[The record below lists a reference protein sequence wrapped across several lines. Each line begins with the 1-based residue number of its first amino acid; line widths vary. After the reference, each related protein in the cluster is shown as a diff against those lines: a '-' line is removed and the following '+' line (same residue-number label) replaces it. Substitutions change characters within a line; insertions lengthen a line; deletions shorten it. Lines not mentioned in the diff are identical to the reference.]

1 MANHHADREAAVEKA
16 LAALDLDARCRLL
29 AGQDMWTLPAIAE
42 IGLDSVVMSDGPIGV
57 RGVHWSP
64 EDPSIALPSPTAL
77 AATWD
82 TALARRAGQ
91 LLAQEARR
99 KGVHMLLAPTLNLH
113 RSPLGGRHFE
123 CYSEDPL
130 LTGQI
135 GAAYVTGVQEGGVA
149 ATPKHFVA
157 NDSETDRFTVDVR
170 VSQRALHELYL
181 APFQAVVEQAKPW
194 ALMAAYNS
202 VNGTTMTEHGPLQN
216 DILRARWG
224 FDGAIVSDWTAARA
238 TVGAANGG
246 LDIAM
251 PGPRTVFGPALAEA
265 VRAGQVSAETV
276 ERMARHTLRLAARV
290 GVLADAPPVVA
301 AAAVPAPIDGEA
313 LAHEI
318 AQRSIVLLRNE
329 NDILPLRQPKR
340 IALIGQAA
348 DHARALGGGSAQV
361 FPPHT
366 VSPLAGLRAL
376 LDDRTELVYALGA
389 DPRIKIPAA
398 KDGFDLRVRLHG
410 AGGRLLGEHPLPE
423 GAIEWVGEFPD
434 GIAVGELESVV
445 VTGTCT
451 PRATGTHT
459 LAIAGIGP
467 FRLTVGDK
475 TYFDEAIV
483 PDGDPLAAF
492 LAPPETLIE
501 VELTAGQLVSISL
514 THTVTTLPEMPIAFE
529 KFALGHQEPNIDPDA
544 LIDEAVAAAAS
555 ADVAVVVVAT
565 TPEVESESF
574 DRTSLSLPGRQD
586 ELVARVIAA
595 NPRTVV
601 VVNTG
606 SPVQMPW
613 ARDAAAILLTWF
625 PGQEGGAAL
634 ADVLLGRAEPGGRL
648 PTTWPAS
655 QDDSPVLNVTPTD
668 GVLAYEEDIYLG
680 YRAWQRLSTAPAYWF
695 GHGLGYTTWEYETAA
710 FTPDPTGEFLGT
722 LTVRVRNTGERRGR
736 ETIQTYIAARTELFA
751 DQDPTPDRRLA
762 AFAVV
767 EAEPGETAEARIPI
781 PRRAA
786 ESWDETTENWVL
798 TTTAYDLL
806 TGRSVADLRR
816 TTAIQ
821 L

>member
-1 MANHHADREAAVEKA
+1 MANHRADAEAVVEKA

-29 AGQDMWTLPAIAE
+29 AGQDMWSLPAIPE
-42 IGLDSVVMSDGPIGV
+42 IGLASLVMSDGPIGV

-82 TALARRAGQ
+82 PALARRAGQ

-130 LTGQI
+130 LTGAI

-181 APFQAVVEQAKPW
+181 APFETVVEQAEPW

-202 VNGTTMTEHGPLQN
+202 VNGVTMTEHSALQN
-216 DILRARWG
+216 EILRARWG
-224 FDGAIVSDWTAARA
+224 FDGAIVSDWTAARN
-238 TVGAANGG
+238 TVSAAVGG

-251 PGPRTVFGPALAEA
+251 PGPQSVFGHALAEA
-265 VRAGQVSAETV
+265 VRAGQVPAETV
-276 ERMARHTLRLAARV
+276 EQMARHVLRLAARV
-290 GVLADAPPVVA
+290 GALAGAPPEVA
-301 AAAVPAPIDGEA
+301 TAPATFNGDA
-313 LAHEI
+313 LAREI

-329 NDILPLRQPKR
+329 SGVLPLGKVRR
-340 IALIGQAA
+340 IALIGQTA
-348 DHARALGGGSAQV
+348 DQPRALGGGSAQV

-366 VSPLAGLRAL
+366 VSPLEGLRAV
-376 LDDRTELVYALGA
+376 LDADTELVYAVGA
-389 DPRIKIPAA
+389 DPRVKIPAA
-398 KDGFDLRVRLHG
+398 KEGFDLRVQLYG
-410 AGGRLLGEHPLPE
+410 AADRLLGEHPLPE
-423 GAIEWVGEFPD
+423 AAIEWIGEFPD
-434 GIAVGELESVV
+434 GIGVGELHRVV
-445 VTGTCT
+445 VTGTFT
-451 PRATGTHT
+451 SRATGTHT

-467 FRLTVGDK
+467 FRLTVGDV
-475 TYFDEAIV
+475 TCFDDAIV
-483 PDGDPLAAF
+483 PEGDPVAAF
-492 LAPPETLIE
+492 LQPPETLFE
-501 VELTAGQLVSISL
+501 VELAAGQQVSISI

-529 KFALGHQEPNIDPDA
+529 KFSLGHQEPNIDPEA
-544 LIDEAVAAAAS
+544 LIEEAVAAAA
-555 ADVAVVVVAT
+555 AAEVAVVVVAT

-586 ELVARVIAA
+586 ELVARVAAA

-606 SPVQMPW
+606 SPVHMPW
-613 ARDAAAILLTWF
+613 ATDVAAILLTWF

-634 ADVLLGRAEPGGRL
+634 ADVLMGRAEPSGRL
-648 PTTWPAS
+648 PTTWPVH
-655 QDDSPVLNVTPTD
+655 QDDAPVLNVTPTD
-668 GVLAYEEDIYLG
+668 GALAYEEDIYLG
-680 YRAWQRLSTAPAYWF
+680 YRAWQRLPTAPAYWF
-695 GHGLGYTTWEYETAA
+695 GHGIGYTTWEYESAA
-710 FTPDPTGEFLGT
+710 FAPDPASGLGT
-722 LTVRVRNTGERRGR
+722 LTVTVRNTGDRPGR
-736 ETIQTYIAARTELFA
+736 ETIQTYIAHSSQPE
-751 DQDPTPDRRLA
+751 RRLA

-767 EAEPGETAEARIPI
+767 EAEPGETAEVAIPI

-786 ESWDETTENWVL
+786 ESWDEATKTWAL
-798 TTTAYDLL
+798 PATAYDLL
-806 TGRSVADLRR
+806 TGRSVADIRL
-816 TTAIQ
+816 TTAVQ
-821 L
+821 GPHA

>member
-1 MANHHADREAAVEKA
+1 MANHRADREAVVEKA

-29 AGQDMWTLPAIAE
+29 AGRDMWSLPAMPE
-42 IGLDSVVMSDGPIGV
+42 IGLASLVMSDGPIGV

-82 TALARRAGQ
+82 PTLARRAGQ

-130 LTGQI
+130 LTGTI

-181 APFQAVVEQAKPW
+181 APFEAVVEQAEPW

-202 VNGTTMTEHGPLQN
+202 VNGVTMTEHNALQN
-216 DILRARWG
+216 EILRARWG
-224 FDGAIVSDWTAARA
+224 FDGAIVSDWTAARN
-238 TVGAANGG
+238 TVGAAVGG
-246 LDIAM
+246 TDIAM
-251 PGPRTVFGPALAEA
+251 PGPQTVFGHALAEA
-265 VRAGQVSAETV
+265 VRAGHVPAETV
-276 ERMARHTLRLAARV
+276 ERMARHVLRLAARV
-290 GVLADAPPVVA
+290 GALAGAPPEVA
-301 AAAVPAPIDGEA
+301 TVPATIDGDA
-313 LAHEI
+313 LAREI
-318 AQRSIVLLRNE
+318 AQRSIVLLRNQS
-329 NDILPLRQPKR
+329 DVLPLGEVRR
-340 IALIGQAA
+340 IALIGQTA
-348 DHARALGGGSAQV
+348 DQPRALGGGSAQV

-366 VSPLAGLRAL
+366 VSPLEGLRAVL
-376 LDDRTELVYALGA
+376 GPDTEVVYAVGA
-389 DPRIKIPAA
+389 DPRVQIPTAEE
-398 KDGFDLRVRLHG
+398 GFELRVQLYG
-410 AGGRLLGEHPLPE
+410 ADDRLLCEHPLPE
-423 GAIEWVGEFPD
+423 AAIEWIGEFPD
-434 GIAVGELESVV
+434 GIAVGDLHRVV
-445 VTGTCT
+445 VTGTFT
-451 PRATGTHT
+451 PRATGTHI

-467 FRLTVGDK
+467 FRLTVGDA
-475 TYFDEAIV
+475 TCFDDRIV
-483 PDGDPLAAF
+483 PEGDPLAAF
-492 LAPPETLIE
+492 LHPPEMPLEIDLI
-501 VELTAGQLVSISL
+501 AGQQVSLSL

-529 KFALGHQEPNIDPDA
+529 KFSLGHQEPNIDPEA
-544 LIDEAVAAAAS
+544 LIEEAVASAAW

-586 ELVARVIAA
+586 ELVARVAAA

-613 ARDAAAILLTWF
+613 AEDVAAVLLTWF

-634 ADVLLGRAEPGGRL
+634 ADILTGRVEPSGRL
-648 PTTWPAS
+648 PTTWPAH
-655 QDDSPVLNVTPTD
+655 QDEAPVLNVTPTD
-668 GVLAYEEDIYLG
+668 GALAYEEDLYIG
-680 YRAWQRLSTAPAYWF
+680 YRAWLRTSTAPAYWF
-695 GHGLGYTTWEYETAA
+695 GHGIGYTAWEYEAA
-710 FTPDPTGEFLGT
+710 TFTPDRGVLGT
-722 LTVRVRNTGERRGR
+722 LTVRVRNTGDRPGR
-736 ETIQTYIAARTELFA
+736 ETIQTYIAGSS
-751 DQDPTPDRRLA
+751 QPDRRLA

-767 EAEPGETAEARIPI
+767 EAEPGQSVEVAIPI

-786 ESWDETTENWVL
+786 ESWDEATETWVL
-798 TTTAYDLL
+798 PTTTYDLL
-806 TGRSVADLRR
+806 TGRSVADIRL

-821 L
+821 FEWPHA

>member
-1 MANHHADREAAVEKA
+1 MANHRADREAVVEKA

-29 AGQDMWTLPAIAE
+29 TGQDMWSLPAMPE
-42 IGLDSVVMSDGPIGV
+42 IGLASLVMSDGPIGV

-82 TALARRAGQ
+82 PSLARRAGR

-130 LTGQI
+130 LTGAI

-181 APFQAVVEQAKPW
+181 APFETVVEQAEPW

-202 VNGTTMTEHGPLQN
+202 VNGVTMTEHNALQN
-216 DILRARWG
+216 EILRARWG
-224 FDGAIVSDWTAARA
+224 FDGAIVSDWTAARN
-238 TVGAANGG
+238 TVGAAVGG

-251 PGPRTVFGPALAEA
+251 PGPQSVFGHALAEA
-265 VRAGQVSAETV
+265 VRAGEVPAETV
-276 ERMARHTLRLAARV
+276 EQMARHVLRLAARV
-290 GVLADAPPVVA
+290 GALAGAPPDVA
-301 AAAVPAPIDGEA
+301 TMPATINGDA
-313 LAHEI
+313 LAREI

-329 NDILPLRQPKR
+329 SSVLPLGKVQR
-340 IALIGQAA
+340 IALIGQTA
-348 DHARALGGGSAQV
+348 DQPRALGGGSAQV

-366 VSPLAGLRAL
+366 VSPLDGLRAV
-376 LDDRTELVYALGA
+376 LDADTELVYAVGA
-389 DPRIKIPAA
+389 DPRVEIPAA
-398 KDGFDLRVRLHG
+398 KEGFDLRVRLCG
-410 AGGRLLGEHPLPE
+410 AGDRLLGEHPLPE
-423 GAIEWVGEFPD
+423 ATIEWIGEFPD
-434 GIAVGELESVV
+434 GIGVGELHRVV
-445 VTGTCT
+445 VTGTFT

-459 LAIAGIGP
+459 FAIAGIGP
-467 FRLTVGDK
+467 FRLTVGDV
-475 TYFDEAIV
+475 TCFDDAII
-483 PDGDPLAAF
+483 PEGDPLAAF
-492 LAPPETLIE
+492 LRPPETLFE
-501 VELTAGQLVSISL
+501 VELTAGRQISIGL
-514 THTVTTLPEMPIAFE
+514 THTVTTRPEMPIAFE
-529 KFALGHQEPNIDPDA
+529 KFSLGHQEPNIDSEA
-544 LIDEAVAAAAS
+544 LIEEAVAAAAS

-586 ELVARVIAA
+586 ELVARVAAA

-613 ARDAAAILLTWF
+613 AEDVAAILLTWF

-634 ADVLLGRAEPGGRL
+634 ADVLMGRAEPSGRL
-648 PTTWPAS
+648 PTTWPAHE
-655 QDDSPVLNVTPTD
+655 DDAPVLNVTPTD
-668 GVLAYEEDIYLG
+668 SALAYEEDLYIG
-680 YRAWQRLSTAPAYWF
+680 YRAWQRLSIAPGYWF
-695 GHGLGYTTWEYETAA
+695 GHGIGYTSWEYESAVFA
-710 FTPDPTGEFLGT
+710 PDPVAIGVLGT
-722 LTVRVRNTGERRGR
+722 LTVRVRNTGDRPGR
-736 ETIQTYIAARTELFA
+736 ETIQTYIAHSSRPE
-751 DQDPTPDRRLA
+751 RRLA

-767 EAEPGETAEARIPI
+767 EAEPGEVAEVAVPI

-786 ESWDETTENWVL
+786 ESWDEATETWVL
-798 TTTAYDLL
+798 STTAYDLL
-806 TGRSVADLRR
+806 TGRSVADIRL
-816 TTAIQ
+816 TTAIRGPHA
-821 L
+821 

>member
-1 MANHHADREAAVEKA
+1 MANNRSDREAAVEKA
-16 LAALDLDARCRLL
+16 LAALDLDARCHLL
-29 AGQDMWTLPAIAE
+29 AGQDMWSLPAIAE
-42 IGLDSVVMSDGPIGV
+42 IGLDSLVMSDGPIGV

-64 EDPSIALPSPTAL
+64 GDPSVALPSPTAL

-82 TALARRAGQ
+82 PALARRAGQ

-130 LTGQI
+130 LTGAI
-135 GAAYVTGVQEGGVA
+135 GAAYVTGVQDGGVA

-181 APFQAVVEQAKPW
+181 APFEAVVEQAGPW

-202 VNGTTMTEHGPLQN
+202 VNGTTMTEHGALQN

-224 FDGAIVSDWTAARA
+224 FDGAIVSDWMAARD
-238 TVGAANGG
+238 TVGAAGGG

-251 PGPRTVFGPALAEA
+251 PGPRTVFGSALAEA
-265 VRAGQVSAETV
+265 VRAGQVSEETV
-276 ERMARHTLRLAARV
+276 ERMARHVLRLAARV
-290 GVLADAPPVVA
+290 GALADAPPAVA
-301 AAAVPAPIDGEA
+301 EDALPAPIDGEA
-313 LAHEI
+313 LAREI

-329 NDILPLRQPKR
+329 SGALPLGKVRR
-340 IALIGQAA
+340 IALIGQTA
-348 DHARALGGGSAQV
+348 DQPRALGGGSAQV

-366 VSPLAGLRAL
+366 VSPLEGLRRL
-376 LDDRTELVYALGA
+376 LDEETEVVYAVGA
-389 DPRIKIPAA
+389 DPRIKIPPA
-398 KDGFDLRVRLHG
+398 KEGFDLRVRLYG
-410 AGGRLLGEHPLPE
+410 AGGRPLGEHPLPE
-423 GAIEWVGEFPD
+423 GAVEWIGEFPD
-434 GIAVGELESVV
+434 GIAVGELHSVV
-445 VTGTCT
+445 VSGTFT
-451 PRATGTHT
+451 PRVTGTHT

-467 FRLTVGDK
+467 FQLTVADE
-475 TYFDEAIV
+475 TCFDDAIV
-483 PDGDPLAAF
+483 PEGDPMAAF
-492 LAPPETLIE
+492 LAPPETLVD
-501 VELTAGQLVSISL
+501 VELIAGQSVSVSL
-514 THTVTTLPEMPIAFE
+514 THTVTRLPDLPIAFE
-529 KFALGHQEPNIDPDA
+529 KFALGHQEPNIDADA
-544 LIDEAVAAAAS
+544 LIEAAVAAAAS

-565 TPEVESESF
+565 TAEVESESF

-586 ELVARVIAA
+586 ELVARVVAA

-613 ARDAAAILLTWF
+613 AEDAAAILLTWF
-625 PGQEGGAAL
+625 PGQEGGSAL
-634 ADVLLGRAEPGGRL
+634 ADVLFGHAEPSGRL
-648 PTTWPAS
+648 PTTWPAY

-668 GVLAYEEDIYLG
+668 GILAYEEDSYIG
-680 YRAWQRLSTAPAYWF
+680 YRAWQRLSTAPRYWF

-710 FTPDPTGEFLGT
+710 FHPDPTGKVVGT
-722 LTVRVRNTGERRGR
+722 LTVRVRNTGDRPGR
-736 ETIQTYIAARTELFA
+736 ETIQTYIAQSAHP
-751 DQDPTPDRRLA
+751 DPRLA

-767 EAEPGETAEARIPI
+767 EAEPGATVEAAIPI

-786 ESWDETTENWVL
+786 ESWNEATENWGL
-798 TTTAYDLL
+798 PTTAHDLL
-806 TGRSVADLRR
+806 TGRSVADIRL

-821 L
+821 FEGSQA

>member
-1 MANHHADREAAVEKA
+1 MGNHQADREAAVERA

-29 AGQDMWTLPAIAE
+29 TGQDMWTLPAIPE
-42 IGLDSVVMSDGPIGV
+42 IGLGSLVMSDGPIGV

-82 TALARRAGQ
+82 PALARRAGQ

-130 LTGQI
+130 LTGAI
-135 GAAYVTGVQEGGVA
+135 GAAYVVGVQEGGVA

-181 APFQAVVEQAKPW
+181 APFEAVVEQAGPW

-202 VNGTTMTEHGPLQN
+202 VNGTTMTEHGALQN

-224 FDGAIVSDWTAARA
+224 FDGAIVSDWTAARD
-238 TVGAANGG
+238 TVGAASGG

-251 PGPRTVFGPALAEA
+251 PGPRSVFGSALAEA
-265 VRAGQVSAETV
+265 VRAGQVPAETV
-276 ERMARHTLRLAARV
+276 ERMTRHMLRLAARV
-290 GVLADAPPVVA
+290 GVLAAAPPVVA
-301 AAAVPAPIDGEA
+301 ADALPAPIDGEA

-329 NDILPLRQPKR
+329 NAVLPLGQVRR
-340 IALIGQAA
+340 IAVIGQAA
-348 DHARALGGGSAQV
+348 DQARALGGGSAQV

-366 VSPLAGLRAL
+366 VSPLEGLRAL
-376 LDDRTELVYALGA
+376 LDEQTEVVYAVGA
-389 DPRIKIPAA
+389 DPRVKIPPAEA
-398 KDGFDLRVRLHG
+398 GFDLRVQLFG
-410 AGGRLLGEHPLPE
+410 ADGNPLGEHPLPT
-423 GAIEWVGEFPD
+423 GTIEWIGEFPD
-434 GIAVGELESVV
+434 GIAVGELHSVL
-445 VTGTCT
+445 VTGTFT
-451 PRATGTHT
+451 PRVTGTHT
-459 LAIAGIGP
+459 LAIAGVGQ
-467 FRLTVGDK
+467 FQLTVGDK
-475 TYFDEAIV
+475 SYFDEAIV
-483 PDGDPLAAF
+483 PDGDPVAAF
-492 LAPPETLIE
+492 LAPPEVRIE
-501 VELTAGQLVSISL
+501 VELDAAQPVSVSL
-514 THTVTTLPEMPIAFE
+514 RHTVTMLPDMPIAFE
-529 KFALGHQEPNIDPDA
+529 KFALGHREPNIDPDA
-544 LIDEAVAAAAS
+544 LIEEAVAAAAS
-555 ADVAVVVVAT
+555 ADIAVVVVAT

-586 ELVARVIAA
+586 ELVTRVIAA

-613 ARDAAAILLTWF
+613 VQDAAAILLTWF

-634 ADVLLGRAEPGGRL
+634 ADVLVGRAEPSGRL
-648 PTTWPAS
+648 PTTWPAY
-655 QDDSPVLNVTPTD
+655 QNDSPVLNVTPTA
-668 GVLAYEEDIYLG
+668 GVLAYEEDIYIG
-680 YRAWQRLSTAPAYWF
+680 YRAWQRLSIAPRFWF
-695 GHGLGYTTWEYETAA
+695 GHGLGYTTWAYEAA
-710 FTPDPTGEFLGT
+710 TFTPATGSILGT
-722 LTVRVRNTGERRGR
+722 LTVRVRNIGDRPGR
-736 ETIQTYIAARTELFA
+736 ETIQTYIAHAS
-751 DQDPTPDRRLA
+751 QPDRRSA

-767 EAEPGETAEARIPI
+767 EAEPGATAEAAIPI

-786 ESWDETTENWVL
+786 ESWDETTENWAL
-798 TTTAYDLL
+798 PTTAYDLL
-806 TGRSVADLRR
+806 TGRSVADIRL
-816 TTAIQ
+816 TTTIQ
-821 L
+821 LEGPHA

>member
-1 MANHHADREAAVEKA
+1 MANHQADREAAVEKA

-29 AGQDMWTLPAIAE
+29 AGQDMWTLPAIPE
-42 IGLDSVVMSDGPIGV
+42 IGLGSLVMSDGPIGV

-64 EDPSIALPSPTAL
+64 EDTSIALPSPTAL

-82 TALARRAGQ
+82 PALARRAGQ

-130 LTGQI
+130 LTGAI
-135 GAAYVTGVQEGGVA
+135 GAAYVGGVQDGGVA

-181 APFQAVVEQAKPW
+181 APFAAVVEQAGPW

-202 VNGTTMTEHGPLQN
+202 VNGTTMTEHSALQN

-224 FDGAIVSDWTAARA
+224 FDGAIVSDWTAARD
-238 TVGAANGG
+238 TVGAASGG

-251 PGPRTVFGPALAEA
+251 PGPRSVFGSALAEA
-265 VRAGQVSAETV
+265 VRAGRVPEVTV
-276 ERMARHTLRLAARV
+276 EQMARHMLRLAARV
-290 GVLADAPPVVA
+290 GVLADAPPAVA
-301 AAAVPAPIDGEA
+301 EDALPAPVNGEA

-329 NDILPLRQPKR
+329 NDALPLGQVRR
-340 IALIGQAA
+340 IAVIGQAA
-348 DHARALGGGSAQV
+348 DQARALGGGSAQV

-376 LDDRTELVYALGA
+376 LDEQTEVSYVVGA
-389 DPRIKIPAA
+389 DPRVKIPPA
-398 KDGFDLRVRLHG
+398 KAGFDLRVRLFG
-410 AGGRLLGEHPLPE
+410 ADGNPLGEHPLPE
-423 GAIEWVGEFPD
+423 GNVEWIGEFPD
-434 GIAVGELESVV
+434 GIAVGELHSVV
-445 VTGTCT
+445 VTGTFT
-451 PRATGTHT
+451 PRVGGTHT

-483 PDGDPLAAF
+483 PNGDPVAAF
-492 LAPPETLIE
+492 LAPPEVLIE
-501 VELTAGQLVSISL
+501 VELAAAQPVSVSL
-514 THTVTTLPEMPIAFE
+514 RHTVTTLAELPIAFE

-544 LIDEAVAAAAS
+544 LIEEAVAAAAS
-555 ADVAVVVVAT
+555 ADIAVVVVAT

-586 ELVARVIAA
+586 DLVTRVIAA

-613 ARDAAAILLTWF
+613 AQDAAAILLTWF

-634 ADVLLGRAEPGGRL
+634 ADVLMGRAEPSGRL
-648 PTTWPAS
+648 PTTWPAY

-668 GVLAYEEDIYLG
+668 GVLAYEEDIYIG
-680 YRAWQRLSTAPAYWF
+680 YRAWQRLSIAPRFWF
-695 GHGLGYTTWEYETAA
+695 GHGLGYTTWEYEAAA
-710 FTPDPTGEFLGT
+710 FTPATGDIIGT
-722 LTVRVRNTGERRGR
+722 LAVRVRNTGDRPGR
-736 ETIQTYIAARTELFA
+736 ETIQTYIAHAS
-751 DQDPTPDRRLA
+751 QPDRRLA

-767 EAEPGETAEARIPI
+767 EAEPGETAEASIPI

-786 ESWDETTENWVL
+786 EFWDETAEDWVL
-798 TTTAYDLL
+798 PTTAYHLL
-806 TGRSVADLRR
+806 TGRSVADIRL

-821 L
+821 LEGPHA

>member
-1 MANHHADREAAVEKA
+1 MANHQADREAAVEKA
-16 LAALDLDARCRLL
+16 LAALDLDARSRLL
-29 AGQDMWTLPAIAE
+29 AGQDMWTLPAIPE
-42 IGLDSVVMSDGPIGV
+42 IGLGSLVMSDGPIGV

-82 TALARRAGQ
+82 PALARRAGQ

-130 LTGQI
+130 LTGAI
-135 GAAYVTGVQEGGVA
+135 GAAYVGGVQDGGVA

-181 APFQAVVEQAKPW
+181 APFAAVVEQAGPW

-202 VNGTTMTEHGPLQN
+202 VNGTTMTEHSALQN

-224 FDGAIVSDWTAARA
+224 FDGAIVSDWTAARD
-238 TVGAANGG
+238 TVGAASGG

-251 PGPRTVFGPALAEA
+251 PGPRSVFGSALAEA
-265 VRAGQVSAETV
+265 VHAGRVPEVTV
-276 ERMARHTLRLAARV
+276 EQMARHMLRLAARV
-290 GVLADAPPVVA
+290 GVLADAPPAVA
-301 AAAVPAPIDGEA
+301 EDALPAPINGEA

-329 NDILPLRQPKR
+329 NDALPLGRVRR
-340 IALIGQAA
+340 IAVIGQAA
-348 DHARALGGGSAQV
+348 DQARALGGGSAQV

-376 LDDRTELVYALGA
+376 LDEQTEVSYAVGA
-389 DPRIKIPAA
+389 DPRVKIPPAEA
-398 KDGFDLRVRLHG
+398 GFDLRVRLFG
-410 AGGRLLGEHPLPE
+410 ADGNPLGEHPLPE
-423 GAIEWVGEFPD
+423 GNVEWIGEFPD
-434 GIAVGELESVV
+434 GIAVGELHSVV
-445 VTGTCT
+445 VTGTFT
-451 PRATGTHT
+451 PRVGGTHT

-475 TYFDEAIV
+475 THFDEAIV
-483 PDGDPLAAF
+483 PNGDPVAAF
-492 LAPPETLIE
+492 LAPPEVLIE
-501 VELTAGQLVSISL
+501 VELDAAQPVSVSL
-514 THTVTTLPEMPIAFE
+514 RHTVTTLPELPIAFE

-544 LIDEAVAAAAS
+544 LIEEAVAAAAA
-555 ADVAVVVVAT
+555 ADIAVVVVAT

-586 ELVARVIAA
+586 ELVTRVIAA

-606 SPVQMPW
+606 SPVQLPW
-613 ARDAAAILLTWF
+613 AQDAAAILLTWF

-634 ADVLLGRAEPGGRL
+634 ADVLMGRAEPSGRL
-648 PTTWPAS
+648 PTTWPAY

-668 GVLAYEEDIYLG
+668 GVLAYEEDIYIG
-680 YRAWQRLSTAPAYWF
+680 YRAWQRLSIAPRFWF

-710 FTPDPTGEFLGT
+710 FTPATGNIIGT
-722 LTVRVRNTGERRGR
+722 LAVRVRNTGDRLGR
-736 ETIQTYIAARTELFA
+736 ETIQTYIAHAS
-751 DQDPTPDRRLA
+751 QPDRRLA

-767 EAEPGETAEARIPI
+767 EAEPGETAEAAIPI

-786 ESWDETTENWVL
+786 ESWDETAEDWVL
-798 TTTAYDLL
+798 PTTAYHLL
-806 TGRSVADLRR
+806 TGRSVADIRL

-821 L
+821 LEGPHA